1 MITILEQPKTKYS
14 LDYYAGDPIFSGPV
28 ADLKK
33 SAEKAKIKLKD
44 RTIWMINSTAQGG
57 GVAEMLPGL
66 ITLMNDLGFNVRW
79 GVINSDDPEFFII
92 TKKIHNMV
100 HGDKSANV
108 NFTENDAQLFE
119 YINRKNADKLKSII
133 KKGDILVVH
142 DPQPMHLGKIISE
155 ECGLLTIWRCHIGL
169 DKHNDATYA
178 AWNFLNKYSSSYAH
192 SIFTAPEYVPDFFRN
207 NHSIIHP
214 CIDPLSHKNQDLTVS
229 KLTGIL
235 CNSGLLPAYEPI
247 ATPDY
252 KSRIKKILFDGSTGE
267 PGETGLLFRPIIA
280 QISRWDRLKGWLPLL
295 DGFIK
300 LKQSKIVEDNSL
312 HSKRHIKRLQLS
324 RLVLAGPDPTAVSD
338 DPEGLEVVRQVKER
352 FVSLDSELQKDISI
366 LLLPMESAK
375 ENSLIVNALQRCA
388 TVIVQNSIREGF
400 GLTAT
405 EAMWKR
411 KPVLVSS
418 ATGLKQ
424 QVINNKNGLM
434 VTNPEDSDEISECLV
449 KLIKNPGMAY
459 NLGRNAQR
467 SVYDHFLVFRQIS
480 QYLELFTRLLN

>member
-1 MITILEQPKTKYS
+1 MITILQRPETKYS

-28 ADLKK
+28 ADLKTAAK
-33 SAEKAKIKLKD
+33 KAQNKLQG

-66 ITLMNDLGFNVRW
+66 ITLMNDLGIDVKW
-79 GVINSDDPEFFII
+79 GVINSDDPEFFLL
-92 TKKIHNMV
+92 TKRIHNLI
-100 HGDKSANV
+100 HGDETSNT
-108 NFTENDAQLFE
+108 NFTEDDAQLFE
-119 YINRKNADKLKSII
+119 SINRKNAEKFKTII
-133 KKGDILVVH
+133 KKGDILVIH
-142 DPQPMHLGKIISE
+142 DPQPMPLGKIIAE
-155 ECGLLTIWRCHIGL
+155 EFGLLTIWRCHIGL
-169 DKHNDATYA
+169 DRHNNATDA
-178 AWNFLNKYSSSYAH
+178 AWDFLKKYAPTYTH
-192 SIFTAPEYVPDFFRN
+192 SIFTAPEYVPDFFQN
-207 NHSIIHP
+207 NYSIIHP
-214 CIDPLSHKNQDLTVS
+214 CIDPLSHKNQDLTVT

-252 KSRIKKILFDGSTGE
+252 EARIKKFLGDGTTGE
-267 PGETGLLFRPIIA
+267 PGETGLLFRPVIT

-300 LKQSKIVEDNSL
+300 LKQENIYRNEDDTNS
-312 HSKRHIKRLQLS
+312 SHIKRLQLS

-338 DPEGLEVVRQVKER
+338 DPEGLEVVNQVRER
-352 FVSLDSELQKDISI
+352 FISLDSELQKDITI

-388 TVIVQNSIREGF
+388 TVIVQNSIQEGF

-418 ATGLKQ
+418 ASGLKQ
-424 QVINNKNGLM
+424 QVSDNINGLM
-434 VTNPEDSDEISECLV
+434 VMDPEDPFEISECLR
-449 KLIKNPGMAY
+449 KLITNPGMAY

-467 SVYDHFLVFRQIS
+467 SVYDHFLIFRQIT
-480 QYLELFTRLLN
+480 QYLELFMRLL